1 MVELKDLLIEV
12 VKVEGFC
19 DAAYKVGDKM
29 YIKGSNIN
37 LEKSDKVCY
46 WALSSLMPA
55 LFALQTGLEP
65 SGVGL
70 SKEKNVAYMACSDI
84 GEPYTKGGRVIFK
97 ISVLSK

>member
-1 MVELKDLLIEV
+1 MVELRDLLIEV

-19 DAAYKVGDKM
+19 DAGHKVGDKI
-29 YIKGSNIN
+29 YIKGSNIIF
-37 LEKSDKVCY
+37 EKSDKVCY

-65 SGVGL
+65 SAVGL
-70 SKEKNVAYMACSDI
+70 SKEKDIAYMACSDI

-97 ISVLSK
+97 ISILKE